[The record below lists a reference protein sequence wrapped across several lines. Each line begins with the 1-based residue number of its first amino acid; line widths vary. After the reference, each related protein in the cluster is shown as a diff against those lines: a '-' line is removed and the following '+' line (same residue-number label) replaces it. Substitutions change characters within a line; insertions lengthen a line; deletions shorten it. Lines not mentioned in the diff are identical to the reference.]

1 MTAATAT
8 RTAAR
13 VQRAVTFTARE
24 TAQLLP
30 CDAAEEPLGEL
41 QVEGRTLVSLISSGT
56 ELSWG
61 YAPPAATNRPYP
73 QLSGYAAIF
82 EIEHTGSGVTGL
94 KPGDRV
100 FCSGN
105 HRSWQRHQAA
115 DVVLVPAG
123 LAPERAVFCRLMG
136 IGMAALT
143 TTTARPPSIV
153 VVSGLGLVG
162 HLAAKVFHGCGYQVI
177 ACDPVAARR
186 QSLDRVGIRTA
197 STAPLDDATV
207 AGKADLVIDC
217 SGHERSVLD
226 ACKMVRRRGEVVLAG
241 TPWSKKTDISAFD
254 LMTEI
259 FHRFAVVRSGWEWE
273 VPVHPTDFRPN
284 SHLGNYAAGMR
295 WIAEG
300 RVDVEGLANLVSPD
314 TAQQA
319 YQDLMHQ
326 RTPTLSTIF
335 DWRG

>member
-1 MTAATAT
+1 MTTATAT
-8 RTAAR
+8 APVAR
-13 VQRAVTFTARE
+13 AGRAVTFTARE
-24 TAQLLP
+24 QAQLLP
-30 CDAAEEPLGEL
+30 CEPVAEPLGDDE
-41 QVEGRTLVSLISSGT
+41 VEGRTLVSLISSGT

-61 YAPPAATNRPYP
+61 YAPPTATTRPYP

-82 EIEHTGSGVTGL
+82 EVGRVGSKVTGL
-94 KPGDRV
+94 RPGDRA

-115 DVVLVPAG
+115 DVVAVPAG

-162 HLAAKVFHGCGYQVI
+162 HLAAKAFHGCGYRVI

-186 QSLDRVGIRTA
+186 TELDRVGIRTA
-197 STAPLDDATV
+197 ASAPLDDATV
-207 AGKADLVIDC
+207 AGKADLVLDC

-226 ACKMVRRRGEVVLAG
+226 AIKMVRRRGEVVLAG
-241 TPWSKKTDISAFD
+241 TPWCKRTDISAFD

-259 FHRFAVVRSGWEWE
+259 FHRFAVVRTGWEWE
-273 VPVHPTDFRPN
+273 VPTHETDFRQN
-284 SHLGNYAAGMR
+284 SHLGNYAAAMR

-300 RVDVEGLANLVSPD
+300 RVAVDGLAQLVSPEK
-314 TAQQA
+314 AQEA

-335 DWRG
+335 DWR